1 MRLLVCGGRN
11 YGEIPDG
18 CPAEQIRHY
27 SEKAGREVFLL
38 RETLGH
44 LFIERNVNT
53 VITGGARG
61 ADSHA
66 FRFARQQGRHTL
78 VFKADWSLG
87 KKAGPVRN
95 QKMIDEGR
103 PDLVLAFPGGKGTAD
118 MVRRARETG
127 IEVMEVGE
135 FAHT

>member
-1 MRLLVCGGRN
+1 LVCGGRN

-18 CPAEQIRHY
+18 CPADQIHHHAD
-27 SEKAGREVFLL
+27 KAGREVFLL

-44 LFIERNVNT
+44 LFDERKVST

-87 KKAGPVRN
+87 KRAGPLRN

-103 PDLVLAFPGGKGTAD
+103 PDLVVAFPGGAGTAD
-118 MVRRARETG
+118 MIAKARAAG
-127 IEVMEVGE
+127 VEVVEI
-135 FAHT
+135 